1 MVSTNNTPGDIV
13 VADDGEELGG
23 STVVADEEIA
33 RVLEVEEKPSDI
45 RLWNVVCTSKG
56 VVCDSPAEI
65 ETNVVFEEGVVV
77 ELINANEDVV
87 VGETV
92 PELEEVP
99 KPEEALELEEVRSTV
114 SVELRST
121 LELSNPFV
129 LKEAVMLLFR
139 IELAPGIEKV
149 LNEVVDV
156 LLEDPPAIM
165 DACGVL
171 VVDPTEELPDGEMDV
186 LVVDSPKLVEDEL
199 TLFDEVEL
207 VDSTNKIEFEED
219 TAIMADDEL
228 ELLGVLI
235 VVDED
240 EMMVELDVE
249 SVVPVGEEVRLLDGS
264 KVVVVSIRL
273 ELKLSDTR
281 AADDAVDEDES
292 TDEDVP
298 EALSSVDEVVELG
311 KML

>member
-56 VVCDSPAEI
+56 VICDSLAEVK
-65 ETNVVFEEGVVV
+65 TNVVFEEGVVV
-77 ELINANEDVV
+77 ELIDANEDAV

-92 PELEEVP
+92 PELEEVL
-99 KPEEALELEEVRSTV
+99 KPEEALELEEVRNTV

-121 LELSNPFV
+121 LELDNPFV
-129 LKEAVMLLFR
+129 LKEAAMLLFTM
-139 IELAPGIEKV
+139 ELAPGIEKV

-165 DACGVL
+165 DACEVL
-171 VVDPTEELPDGEMDV
+171 LVDPTEELLDGEMNL

-207 VDSTNKIEFEED
+207 VDSTKIEFEED
-219 TAIMADDEL
+219 TVIMADDEL
-228 ELLGVLI
+228 ELLDVLI
-235 VVDED
+235 VVDAD

-249 SVVPVGEEVRLLDGS
+249 SAVPVGNEVRLLDGS
-264 KVVVVSIRL
+264 TVVVVSIGL
-273 ELKLSDTR
+273 ELKLSDTV

-292 TDEDVP
+292 TDEDVS

>member
-1 MVSTNNTPGDIV
+1 MVSTNNTLGDIV

-77 ELINANEDVV
+77 ELIDANEDVA

-92 PELEEVP
+92 PELEEVL
-99 KPEEALELEEVRSTV
+99 KPEEALELEEVRNTV

-121 LELSNPFV
+121 LELDNPFA
-129 LKEAVMLLFR
+129 LKEAVMLLFT

-165 DACGVL
+165 DACEVL
-171 VVDPTEELPDGEMDV
+171 VVDPTEELLDGEMDV

-199 TLFDEVEL
+199 TLFDEVEI
-207 VDSTNKIEFEED
+207 VDSTKIEFEED
-219 TAIMADDEL
+219 TVVMADDEL
-228 ELLGVLI
+228 EVLDVLI
-235 VVDED
+235 VVDAD

-249 SVVPVGEEVRLLDGS
+249 IAVPVGNEVRLLDGS
-264 KVVVVSIRL
+264 TVVVVSIRL
-273 ELKLSDTR
+273 ELKLSDTV
-281 AADDAVDEDES
+281 AADDAVDENES

-311 KML
+311 KIL